1 MGKEIITHRLHKD
14 LGVMQVGAVLI
25 LVTGFLFFL
34 GGLRLMTT
42 GLAKTGGTSFAANI
56 RRFTA
61 NRISAFF
68 CGLIFT
74 ALTQSSSLTTVI
86 VVGVAEAGLI
96 PLAPAIAVIIGANV
110 GTTVTGQLLSFQL
123 QNYALPLAGAGIV
136 MLALQRGRGKDVG
149 RALTGLGVLLF
160 GLKTMGAALAPLSE
174 TTLFAAVLQ
183 SASHHPLSGILA
195 GAAATA
201 LLQSSSAVVG
211 MTLLLAQNGMLTLA
225 AGVSLMIG
233 ADVGTCVTSLLAGL
247 GTGVTARRAALSH
260 LLFNVFSVLLILP
273 IFNTFVDIAASI
285 STTLPR
291 QLANAHT
298 IYNGCGAILLLLLL
312 NPFKCL
318 VELLTVP
325 ENKDK
330 KRISAILSEIIARWF

>member
-1 MGKEIITHRLHKD
+1 MGT
-14 LGVMQVGAVLI
+14 VFI
-25 LVTGFLFFL
+25 LMSGLLLFL
-34 GGLRLMTT
+34 GGLRLMTA
-42 GLAKTGGTSFAANI
+42 GLEKMGGTTFAANI
-56 RRFTA
+56 RRFTE
-61 NRISAFF
+61 NRISAFL

-86 VVGVAEAGLI
+86 VVSVAEAGLI

-123 QNYALPLAGAGIV
+123 QNYALPLAGAGML
-136 MLALQRGRGKDVG
+136 MLAAMPQGRGKDVG
-149 RALTGLGVLLF
+149 RTLTGLGVLLF

-174 TTLFAAVLQ
+174 TALFGAVLL
-183 SASHHPLSGILA
+183 SASYHPLSGILA
-195 GAAATA
+195 GAAVTA

-211 MTLLLAQNGMLTLA
+211 MILLLAQNGMLTLA
-225 AGVSLMIG
+225 AGVSLIIG

-247 GTGVTARRAALSH
+247 GTGVTARRAALAH

-273 IFNTFVDIAASI
+273 MFYTFVDVAASI

-298 IYNGCGAILLLLLL
+298 IYNGCGALLLLLFL
-312 NPFKCL
+312 KPFQCL
-318 VELLTVP
+318 VEWLTVP

>member
-1 MGKEIITHRLHKD
+1 MGD
-14 LGVMQVGAVLI
+14 AMDAVSI
-25 LVTGFLFFL
+25 LMSGLLLFL
-34 GGLRLMTT
+34 GGLRLMTM
-42 GLAKTGGTSFAANI
+42 GLEKMSGTTFAANI

-61 NRISAFF
+61 NRMSAFF

-123 QNYALPLAGAGIV
+123 QNYAMPLAGTGLI
-136 MLALQRGRGKDVG
+136 MLAAMPRGRGKDMG
-149 RALTGLGVLLF
+149 RVLTGLGVLLF
-160 GLKTMGAALAPLSE
+160 GLKTMGLALAPLSE
-174 TTLFAAVLQ
+174 TAWFATVLQ

-195 GAAATA
+195 GALATA
-201 LLQSSSAVVG
+201 VLQSSSAVVG

-225 AGVSLMIG
+225 AGVSLIIG

-247 GTGVTARRAALSH
+247 GTGVTARRAALAH

-273 IFNTFVDIAASI
+273 IFNIFVEVASSV

-298 IYNGCGAILLLLLL
+298 IYNGCGALLLLLLL
-312 NPFKCL
+312 NPFQCL
-318 VELLTVP
+318 VERLTVP
-325 ENKDK
+325 ENVDK
-330 KRISAILSEIIARWF
+330 KRISAILSEIISRWF

>member
-1 MGKEIITHRLHKD
+1 MTVGLGKMS
-14 LGVMQVGAVLI
+14 G
-25 LVTGFLFFL
+25 
-34 GGLRLMTT
+34 TT
-42 GLAKTGGTSFAANI
+42 FAANI
-56 RRFTA
+56 HRFTS
-61 NRISAFF
+61 NRMSAFL

-123 QNYALPLAGAGIV
+123 QNYALPLAGAGILI
-136 MLALQRGRGKDVG
+136 LAGSPRGRGKSVG
-149 RALTGLGVLLF
+149 RALTGLGVLLL
-160 GLKTMGAALAPLSE
+160 GLKTMGSALAPLSN
-174 TTLFAAVLQ
+174 TAMFDAVII
-183 SASHHPLSGILA
+183 SASHHPLAGILA

-201 LLQSSSAVVG
+201 VLQSSSAVVG
-211 MTLLLAQNGMLTLA
+211 MTLLLAQNGMITLT

-233 ADVGTCVTSLLAGL
+233 ADVGTCVTSLIAGL
-247 GTGVTARRAALSH
+247 GTGVTARRAALAH
-260 LLFNVFSVLLILP
+260 LLFNVFSVLLIMP
-273 IFNTFVDIAASI
+273 IFNSFVDVAVSM

-298 IYNGCGAILLLLLL
+298 IYNGCGALLLLIFLR
-312 NPFKCL
+312 PFQCL
-318 VELLTVP
+318 VERVTMP

-330 KRISAILSEIIARWF
+330 KRISAILSEIIAKWF

>member
-1 MGKEIITHRLHKD
+1 MS
-14 LGVMQVGAVLI
+14 A
-25 LVTGFLFFL
+25 
-34 GGLRLMTT
+34 GLEKMAGTT
-42 GLAKTGGTSFAANI
+42 FAANI
-56 RRFTA
+56 RRFTS

-74 ALTQSSSLTTVI
+74 ALTQSSSLTTVM
-86 VVGVAEAGLI
+86 VVGMAEAGLI
-96 PLAPAIAVIIGANV
+96 SLAPAIAVIIGANV

-123 QNYALPLAGAGIV
+123 QNHALPLTVAGIII
-136 MLALQRGRGKDVG
+136 LAIVPRSKGKDVG

-160 GLKTMGAALAPLSE
+160 GLKTMAAALAPLSE
-174 TTLFAAVLQ
+174 TALFVAVLQ

-247 GTGVTARRAALSH
+247 GTGVTARRAALAH

-273 IFNTFVDIAASI
+273 IFYIFVEVAASM
-285 STTLPR
+285 STTLSR

-298 IYNGCGAILLLLLL
+298 IYNGCGALLLLLLL
-312 NPFKCL
+312 NPFQCL
-318 VELLTVP
+318 VERLTVP
-325 ENKDK
+325 ENEDK